1 MGGHRARVA
10 ITNPNTTTITKVVR
24 FEEQGLGAEPL
35 LHRFLFAP
43 SNDPGVAEQVRG
55 LSQLGWQSDGP
66 RRILAF
72 IHELETWIL
81 FEDDESRAETVI
93 GEVRPSLAKPFDAAV
108 AVQSSEY
115 GYLDDV
121 VTVVGIIEEY
131 EQKVQSNGVLPPT
144 TFSVN
149 SVQHPHSTDW
159 WSHAPTDEAHFRAQC
174 RLAFRCAKQP
184 RS

>member
-1 MGGHRARVA
+1 MVDERYLEPDYYIDRPPASVYVPPDMGSDKATYMDER
-10 ITNPNTTTITKVVR
+10 NDPDLFDFKQ
-24 FEEQGLGAEPL
+24 EAEPIL
-35 LHRFLFAP
+35 
-43 SNDPGVAEQVRG
+43 QVLVG
-55 LSQLGWQSDGP
+55 KALEHA
-66 RRILAF
+66 RI
-72 IHELETWIL
+72 
-81 FEDDESRAETVI
+81 
-93 GEVRPSLAKPFDAAV
+93 EV
-108 AVQSSEY
+108 
-115 GYLDDV
+115 
-121 VTVVGIIEEY
+121 IEEY